1 MRRMTD
7 FERKLYNKVEHNSLL
22 FLEEG
27 VKKLMEGNC
36 QVDITDAMVLA
47 CTNIQISLELAM
59 RAYILKNKG
68 LEYIIDKKQKEKN
81 TDEEIEKLYAEN
93 RLKVIEFETM
103 KNQLKEKDA
112 SVFKKEDFQ
121 IIDEFQIYRNKLVH
135 FCCQLEKDETR
146 KMRERLMYYV
156 VRVVLCL
163 LYDNYDDKR
172 PAEYFEE
179 ILGWDFFRILNNDQ
193 GYIRAIE
200 QLAKERADEIGRCP
214 ICFKKAY
221 SVDEELCYFCN
232 IQPQNG
238 EWGRT
243 DCLECGKKNM
253 VIYDR
258 LNIHV
263 KGNQHSISGMCQN
276 CDSRP
281 EIFEC
286 PKCGQTYW
294 MYSDT
299 YDWMCYDG
307 HCTTYD
313 QDYVD

>member
-7 FERKLYNKVEHNSLL
+7 FERTLHQTVEHNSRL

-27 VKKLMEGNC
+27 VQRLIGSTENC
-36 QVDITDAMVLA
+36 EMDDMVLA
-47 CTNIQISLELAM
+47 CTNIQIALELAM
-59 RAYILKNKG
+59 RAYILRNKG
-68 LEYIIDKKQKEKN
+68 LTFILAKKQQEFEN
-81 TDEEIEKLYAEN
+81 EHELEKLYMEN
-93 RLKVIEFETM
+93 KLKVIEFDSM
-103 KNQLKEKDA
+103 KNLLKGKDA
-112 SVFKKEDFQ
+112 SVSKKEDFQ
-121 IIDEFQIYRNKLVH
+121 IIEYFQMYRNKLVH
-135 FCCQLEKDETR
+135 FCCPLDENEMWNLREK
-146 KMRERLMYYV
+146 LMYYV

-163 LYDNYDDKR
+163 LYDNYEDKR
-172 PAEYFEE
+172 PAEFFEE
-179 ILGWDFFRILNNDQ
+179 LMGWDFFRTLNNDQ

-200 QLAKERADEIGRCP
+200 QLAKERADMIGRCP
-214 ICFKKAY
+214 ICFRKAY

-232 IQPQNG
+232 IQLQNG

-243 DCLECGKKNM
+243 DCLECGKKNT

-263 KGNQHSISGMCQN
+263 KGNHHSISGMCQH
-276 CDSRP
+276 CDARP

-294 MYSDT
+294 MYTDS

-307 HCTTYD
+307 HCTTYN
-313 QDYVD
+313 QDYDD